1 MAYSDPA
8 LSGVQAM
15 CARNGIHIRTG
26 EWRRYQKHCAAQY
39 NGREKTN
46 NKCIDDWRADHFK
59 ALLPAR

>member
-1 MAYSDPA
+1 MAHSDPA

-15 CARNGIHIRTG
+15 CARERVHICAG
-26 EWRRYQKHCAAQY
+26 ERRRYQKHCAAQY